1 MMARDSF
8 QGGSVFAKVINT
20 FFLNTPPVVAHRN
33 RIVYLTEML
42 NREVER
48 VAASGRSAKVLNLGC
63 GPALEIQAFLEGS
76 KVSSNAD
83 FTLLDFND
91 ETVGHAT
98 RTLEDVKNRFDRGT
112 TIRVLKKSVAQLFKE
127 QAKPVPTL
135 GNGKYDLI
143 YCAGLF
149 DYLADPVCSRLVDVF
164 YRMLSPGGMVVTTN
178 VDISN
183 PSRGWM
189 EYMVDWHLFYRNS
202 KDMLGIMEKTAPRE
216 AIRIFAETSGVNIF
230 AEIRKPADE

>member
-1 MMARDSF
+1 M
-8 QGGSVFAKVINT
+8 
-20 FFLNTPPVVAHRN
+20 
-33 RIVYLTEML
+33 LT
-42 NREVER
+42 REVEK
-48 VAASGRSAKVLNLGC
+48 AAANGKSAKVLNLGC
-63 GPALEIQAFLEGS
+63 GPALEIQAFLEAS
-76 KVSSNAD
+76 PASSNAD

-98 RTLEDVKNRFDRGT
+98 RTLEDVKQRFGRET
-112 TIRVLKKSVAQLFKE
+112 TFRVLKKSVAQLFKE
-127 QAKPVPTL
+127 QAKPVPAL
-135 GNGKYDLI
+135 GNGKYDII

-149 DYLADPVCSRLVDVF
+149 DYLADPVCGRLVDVF
-164 YRMLSPGGMVVTTN
+164 YRMLSPGGIVVTTN
-178 VDISN
+178 VDASN

-202 KDMLGIMEKTAPRE
+202 KEMLHIMERTAPTE